1 MDLHLNIAVS
11 IIFSIW
17 RSPSKSPCIHGQ
29 CCSTAVT
36 GRCTWH
42 NVLHHDDDTFALN
55 TQPQQTRK
63 KRRYTIYLAN
73 IFANLKTFA
82 RRAQV
87 RLYAAVGRIV
97 GGLCVPTGG
106 CRWWWPPP
114 HKAYSRAS
122 TADVYG
128 RTLFMRR
135 VFLCVWNDILNAHII
150 QDDLLLFGAL
160 QSVLFAQAQAR
171 GSRGIWMCERGICSN
186 ICQAVFFSVSCV
198 FVCVYDV
205 EQMSSKLGRA
215 AGSLSSDKTVEIEYA
230 MK

>member
-1 MDLHLNIAVS
+1 MSIFIVFNTFNLVDLHLNIAVS

-17 RSPSKSPCIHGQ
+17 RSPSKSPCRHGQ
-29 CCSTAVT
+29 CFSTAVT
-36 GRCTWH
+36 GRCTWR

-114 HKAYSRAS
+114 PQSMLARQHSGCVRAHVIYETGLSLRLKWYFKCSYYSRWFA
-122 TADVYG
+122 V
-128 RTLFMRR
+128 
-135 VFLCVWNDILNAHII
+135 VWCA
-150 QDDLLLFGAL
+150 A
-160 QSVLFAQAQAR
+160 
-171 GSRGIWMCERGICSN
+171 ERFICS
-186 ICQAVFFSVSCV
+186 
-198 FVCVYDV
+198 
-205 EQMSSKLGRA
+205 GP
-215 AGSLSSDKTVEIEYA
+215 GPW
-230 MK
+230 